1 MHIFSLSP
9 KPENKRSQL
18 LIFFYLGIASRNQ
31 NYVSV
36 VTLLVTAILTIYLQ
50 QVLWDTRD
58 PAAKCKAMG
67 PVPLHK
73 APEISYKPDPSIN
86 TNHEGTSY
94 VKIQVQRCRLP
105 VPSCFHFNHGS
116 SDMQSRVPVNW
127 CIKIHLYVK
136 FIASR
141 HFSWKFRNNLMRDD
155 GNECGDDR
163 WVRYILARH
172 YCILF

>member
-1 MHIFSLSP
+1 MHIFSISP

-18 LIFFYLGIASRNQ
+18 LIFFNLGIASRNQ

-50 QVLWDTRD
+50 QVLWATRDPAAKWKVMYPIPLHRATRD

-67 PVPLHK
+67 PAPLHK
-73 APEISYKPDPSIN
+73 APESSYKPDPSIN
-86 TNHEGTSY
+86 TSHEGTSY

-116 SDMQSRVPVNW
+116 SDMQSRVPINW
-127 CIKIHLYVK
+127 CH
-136 FIASR
+136 
-141 HFSWKFRNNLMRDD
+141 
-155 GNECGDDR
+155 
-163 WVRYILARH
+163 
-172 YCILF
+172 